1 MPRTMNR
8 IPPTFAAHAAFA
20 VLFLIAGTARG
31 AEDDLHR
38 ELCKVAEQV
47 KLLLDQKGQDAI
59 AVGDFRGPAKLA
71 ASGGP
76 AITKALGDELKK
88 LGVAVKR
95 RAELEINGEYRDV
108 EDKKSKGLGV
118 EIKAH
123 VVDHSGA
130 EIVAFEPR
138 GLFNVT
144 TIASLIGVT
153 VELPA
158 DATDEERSKKLGD
171 AIDKPE
177 VHLASTRISAGAGSP
192 YAIEVLVKADGAP
205 RPRAASKDDD
215 GFAFLKIKRGE
226 IYSIKLIND
235 SPYDAA
241 VTLTIDGLNMFAF
254 SENSSYRVVM
264 VPARKSGVILGWHRT
279 NKVSDSFQV
288 TEYAKSAA
296 AEKLPDSAGLGTIT
310 VSFAAA
316 WPKGQPPPEDE
327 ASATKG
333 GRSGDATG
341 KGPPVDAL
349 YTEVVRDVGKLRAS
363 VSVRYTKDADPKDLP
378 GSKP

>member
-1 MPRTMNR
+1 MPRTMNH
-8 IPPTFAAHAAFA
+8 PPPVAAALALTA
-20 VLFLIAGTARG
+20 LLILAPATARG

-38 ELCKVAEQV
+38 ELSKVAEQV
-47 KLLLDQKGQDAI
+47 KLLLDQKGQDSI

-76 AITKALGDELKK
+76 SITKALGDELKK

-123 VVDHSGA
+123 VVDRAGA

-138 GLFNVT
+138 GLFNLT

-158 DATDEERSKKLGD
+158 DATDEDRGKKLGD

-177 VHLASTRISAGAGSP
+177 VHLANTRISAGAGSP
-192 YAIEVLVKADGAP
+192 YAIEILVKAGAEP
-205 RPRAASKDDD
+205 HPRAATKDDD

-226 IYSIKLIND
+226 IYSVKLIND

-254 SENSSYRVVM
+254 SEKSAYTVVI
-264 VPARKSGVILGWHRT
+264 VPAKKSGIIAGWHRT

-296 AEKLPDSAGLGTIT
+296 AEKLPDASALGTIT
-310 VSFAAA
+310 ASFAAA

-349 YTEVVRDVGKLRAS
+349 YTEVVRDLGKLRAS